1 MTIDLADRS
10 AARGR
15 NVQFYVN
22 RKELCSPLDVL
33 FDDGH
38 NHHVLRMLVAF
49 AAEDRFG
56 GYEPDDW
63 W

>member
-1 MTIDLADRS
+1 M
-10 AARGR
+10 
-15 NVQFYVN
+15 QFHVN